1 LRGIVKDAEKGDITA
16 KVRVEINGPAL
27 ITALISEEAVEDLNV
42 NPGDEVEAVIEATE
56 VMIAK
61 RKMG

>member
-1 LRGIVKDAEKGDITA
+1 
-16 KVRVEINGPAL
+16 VEINGPAL